1 MPNDKNILYA
11 DGLEDAFIGIIHSK
25 GSQPKACYDY
35 DKCINVFKSRDGMTH
50 EEAVDF
56 FHYNVSDAYV
66 GEYTPAFLVKDIKND

>member
-1 MPNDKNILYA
+1 MPSLESFILKVPN
-11 DGLEDAFIGIIHSK
+11 LK
-25 GSQPKACYDY
+25 LCYDY

-66 GEYTPAFLVKDIKND
+66 GEYTPAFLVKDDEND